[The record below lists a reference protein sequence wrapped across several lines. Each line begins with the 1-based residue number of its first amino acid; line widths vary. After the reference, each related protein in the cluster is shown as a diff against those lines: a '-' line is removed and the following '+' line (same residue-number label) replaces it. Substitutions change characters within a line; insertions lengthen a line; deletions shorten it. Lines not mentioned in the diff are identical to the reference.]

1 MKILSLGEKIKL
13 RRKELNL
20 TLKNLA
26 GDRITAGQISL
37 VESGKSN
44 PSMDLLEYLAS
55 ALNVT
60 VEYLMETEETQ
71 ADKICRYYENIA
83 ESNILNEEL
92 VQAEKNIET
101 SLFYAE
107 KYGLEMRKARNLY
120 LKALIYVRKNDYAL
134 AQQFLLTA
142 NGIFIKNNS
151 NEDVISTFIL
161 LGKITLDLRA
171 YHSAYSYFQQAE
183 KVFQDSNL
191 GDDFLIGQIYYYI
204 GCTFFKLGIT
214 DKAISYSHLA
224 QQKFKKID
232 DKKSYA
238 GSLMELSKQFSE
250 RGDMQNAV
258 LYSEKSLKIYREMN
272 NSIYVS
278 EIENDLGRLFSEFD
292 NIEESFIHL
301 FKAKEIR
308 EKTNDNKIIE
318 TLCNICENY
327 IKLKDDN
334 NATNVLREIL
344 EYLETG
350 SDRNER
356 ALCNYYLLKY
366 RVELLEGKLNEAEN
380 TLIQTLNYVN
390 KMGYKKESAEISIIL
405 GKFYID
411 NGKDAEAAKHLNDG
425 VKALNEL
432 NILKDF

>member
-55 ALNVT
+55 SLSIT

-83 ESNILNEEL
+83 ETNILNDEF

-101 SLFYAE
+101 SLFYSE
-107 KYGLEMRKARNLY
+107 KYGLEIRKAKNLFF
-120 LKALIYVRKNDYAL
+120 KASIYMKKNDHGL

-142 NGIFIKNNS
+142 NNIFIKNNL
-151 NEDVISTFIL
+151 NEDVINTFIL
-161 LGKITLDLRA
+161 LGKITLELKA
-171 YHSAYSYFQQAE
+171 YHSSYSYFQQAE
-183 KVFQDSNL
+183 KVFQDSKL

-204 GCTFFKLGIT
+204 ARTFFKLGIT
-214 DKAISYSHLA
+214 DKAINYSHLA

-232 DKKSYA
+232 DKNFYA
-238 GSLMELSKQFSE
+238 ASLMELSKQFAEKS
-250 RGDMQNAV
+250 DMQNAI
-258 LYSEKSLKIYREMN
+258 LYSEKSLKIYREINN
-272 NSIYVS
+272 NSYVA
-278 EIENDLGRLFSEFD
+278 EIENVLGKLFSEFD
-292 NIEESFIHL
+292 NLEESFIHL
-301 FKAKEIR
+301 YKAKEIR
-308 EKTNDNKIIE
+308 TKTNDGRIIE

-327 IKLKDDN
+327 IKLKDEKKSK
-334 NATNVLREIL
+334 EIL
-344 EYLETG
+344 EEILDYLENLNDT
-350 SDRNER
+350 NEKE
-356 ALCNYYLLKY
+356 LCEYYLLKY
-366 RVELLEGKLNEAEN
+366 RVELLEGKLREAEN
-380 TLIQTLNYVN
+380 TLIQTLNFVN
-390 KMGYKKESAEISIIL
+390 KMDYKKEYAEISITL

-411 NGKDAEAAKHLNDG
+411 NGKDAMAAKYLNDG
-425 VKALNEL
+425 LRALNEL
-432 NILKDF
+432 NIIKDF

>member
-55 ALNVT
+55 TLNVT

-71 ADKICRYYENIA
+71 ADKICRYFENIA

-92 VQAEKNIET
+92 IQAEKNIET
-101 SLFYAE
+101 CLFYTE
-107 KYGLEMRKARNLY
+107 KYNLEMRKAKNLY
-120 LKALIYVRKNDYAL
+120 LKALIYVKKNDYAL

-161 LGKITLDLRA
+161 LGKITLDLKA

-214 DKAISYSHLA
+214 DKAINYSHLA

-238 GSLMELSKQFSE
+238 SSLMELSKQFSE
-250 RGDMQNAV
+250 RGDMQNAIV
-258 LYSEKSLKIYREMN
+258 YSEKSLKIYREMN
-272 NSIYVS
+272 NSVYVS
-278 EIENDLGRLFSEFD
+278 EIENDLGKLFSEFD
-292 NIEESFIHL
+292 NIEESFVHL

-308 EKTNDNKIIE
+308 EKNNDFKIID

-327 IKLKDDN
+327 IKLKDDK
-334 NATNVLREIL
+334 NAKVILDEIL
-344 EYLETG
+344 ECLENG
-350 SDRNER
+350 NDRDER

-366 RVELLEGKLNEAEN
+366 RVELLEGKRNEAEN

-411 NGKDAEAAKHLNDG
+411 NGKDAEAAKYLNDG
-425 VKALNEL
+425 VRALNEL
-432 NILKDF
+432 NILKDI

>member
-37 VESGKSN
+37 VESSKSN
-44 PSMDLLEYLAS
+44 PSMDLLEYLA
-55 ALNVT
+55 ATLNVS

-107 KYGLEMRKARNLY
+107 KYELEVRKAKNLY
-120 LKALIYVRKNDYAL
+120 LKATIYVKKGDSAL

-142 NGIFIKNNS
+142 NSIFIKNNLS
-151 NEDVISTFIL
+151 EDVINTFIL
-161 LGKITLDLRA
+161 LGSITMNLKA

-204 GCTFFKLGIT
+204 GCTFFKLGMI
-214 DKAISYSHLA
+214 DKSIKYSYLA
-224 QQKFKKID
+224 QEKFKKID
-232 DKKSYA
+232 NKKAYA
-238 GSLMELSKQFSE
+238 ASLMELSKGFSE
-250 RGDMQNAV
+250 KGDMQSAI
-258 LYSEKSLKIYREMN
+258 LYSEKSIKIYREINN
-272 NSIYVS
+272 NSYVA
-278 EIENDLGRLFSEFD
+278 EIENEIGKLFSEFD
-292 NIEESFIHL
+292 NLEESFIHL

-308 EKTNDNKIIE
+308 EKSNDGKIVE

-327 IKLKDDN
+327 IKLKDEKGSKEM
-334 NATNVLREIL
+334 LGEIL
-344 EYLETG
+344 GYLESG
-350 SDRNER
+350 NDKNER
-356 ALCNYYLLKY
+356 TLCDYYLLKY

-380 TLIQTLNYVN
+380 TLIQTLNFVT
-390 KMGYKKESAEISIIL
+390 KMGYKKECAEISIIL

-411 NGKDAEAAKHLNDG
+411 NGRDSEAAKYLSDG
-425 VKALNEL
+425 VKALSDL

>member
-107 KYGLEMRKARNLY
+107 KYGLEMRKAKNLY

-191 GDDFLIGQIYYYI
+191 GDDFLIGQIFYYI

-224 QQKFKKID
+224 QQRFKKID

-250 RGDMQNAV
+250 RGDMQNAI

-272 NSIYVS
+272 NSTYVS
-278 EIENDLGRLFSEFD
+278 EIENDLGKLFSEFD

-308 EKTNDNKIIE
+308 EKTNDNRIIE

-327 IKLKDDN
+327 IKLKDDK
-334 NATNVLREIL
+334 NATNVLKEIL
-344 EYLETG
+344 EHLENG

-380 TLIQTLNYVN
+380 TLIQTLSYVN

>member
-71 ADKICRYYENIA
+71 ADKICKYYENIA

-107 KYGLEMRKARNLY
+107 KYGLEMRKAKNLY

-191 GDDFLIGQIYYYI
+191 GDDFLIGQIFYYI

-224 QQKFKKID
+224 QQRFKKID

-238 GSLMELSKQFSE
+238 ASLMELSKQFSE
-250 RGDMQNAV
+250 RGDMQNAI

-272 NSIYVS
+272 NSTYVS
-278 EIENDLGRLFSEFD
+278 EIENDLGKLFSEFD

-308 EKTNDNKIIE
+308 EKTNDNRIIE

-327 IKLKDDN
+327 IKLKDDK
-334 NATNVLREIL
+334 NATNVLKEIL
-344 EYLETG
+344 EYLENG

-366 RVELLEGKLNEAEN
+366 RVELLEGRLNEAEN

-390 KMGYKKESAEISIIL
+390 KMGYKKECAEISIIL